1 MVSNGDK
8 HRGRRN
14 SGAVRCSASKLFE
27 VTEQIYTAAGD
38 LEAWPAALA
47 AAADALGART
57 MSLTIVDPAGKS
69 MPLVVAPRTDSEWI
83 RTYVD
88 RWAASNIVR
97 EHGYAVPPGEV
108 YDFETLGMPRSEFE
122 RTQFFNEFLAPQHI
136 HFGLISMVAREELVT
151 GTLGF
156 YRSEA
161 DGRFGRGE
169 ERALQTLVPHVG
181 RAVRLTLRLAQ
192 IEMQRNSMAD
202 ILNRHSDG
210 VLLVDA
216 QAGILFANDKAQALM
231 SEGALRSSNGRL
243 SAGVAAKTAALRSL
257 IAGEVTQLPTGVLAL
272 SGRDAAQLATE
283 VVPLKAEIGW
293 LPKQPA
299 AIVFIRDSKPHSLPS
314 RQQIQRLFGFTPAQA
329 SLARELLNGDG
340 IPAAAAR
347 LGISRSTAR
356 THLAELFQR
365 TGTNRQAEL
374 VRVILQQ
381 KLAGDETGAN
391 GSLITAAG
399 DRRASWRAV
408 VSVTFMHA
416 VGVASLLAAV
426 AGA

>member
-1 MVSNGDK
+1 MV
-8 HRGRRN
+8 GR
-14 SGAVRCSASKLFE
+14 SASKLFE
-27 VTEQIYTAAGD
+27 VIEYIYAAAVD
-38 LEAWPAALA
+38 WDAWPAALD
-47 AAADALGART
+47 AAADELGART
-57 MSLTIVDPAGKS
+57 MTLTVIDPERTSL
-69 MPLVVAPRTDSEWI
+69 PLVVAPRTDPEWI
-83 RTYVD
+83 RTYEA
-88 RWAASNIVR
+88 RWAASNIVG
-97 EHGYAVPPGEV
+97 EHGYALPPGDV
-108 YDFETLGMPRSEFE
+108 YDFESLGMPRSEFDG
-122 RTQFFNEFLAPQHI
+122 TPFFNEFLAPQGI
-136 HFGLISMVAREELVT
+136 NFGLISMVAREELGT

-156 YRSEA
+156 YRSAA
-161 DGRFGRGE
+161 DGRFGRDE
-169 ERALQTLVPHVG
+169 ERTLRTLAPHLG
-181 RAVRLTLRLAQ
+181 RAVRLMLRQAR

-216 QAGILFANDKAQALM
+216 QAGILFANDTAQTLM

-243 SAGVAAKTAALRSL
+243 TAGVVAKTAALRAL
-257 IAGEVTQLPTGVLAL
+257 IAGDVTHLPTGVLAL
-272 SGRDAAQLATE
+272 SGRDGAQLAIE
-283 VVPLKAEIGW
+283 VVPLKAETGW
-293 LPKQPA
+293 LPQQPA
-299 AIVFIRDSKPHSLPS
+299 AIVFIRDSRPNPLPS
-314 RQQIQRLFGFTPAQA
+314 RQQIQRLFGFTSAQA

-356 THLAELFQR
+356 THLAELFQK

-381 KLAGDETGAN
+381 KPAGDETRAN

-408 VSVTFMHA
+408 VSNTFMHA

-426 AGA
+426 TAA